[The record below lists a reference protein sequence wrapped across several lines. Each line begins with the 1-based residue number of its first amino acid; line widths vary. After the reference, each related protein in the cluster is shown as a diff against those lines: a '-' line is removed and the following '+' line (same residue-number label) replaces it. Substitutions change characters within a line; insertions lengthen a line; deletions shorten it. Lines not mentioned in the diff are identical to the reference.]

1 MTRTAEREARLGLSV
16 GEGTERLPA
25 TICENLGGPSVS
37 CVGGLGKASRAVG
50 RGRTVQEN
58 ATARVTRGDS
68 KGPLRVRKNQRVWR
82 VGEKKGRGRGAA
94 GRLLVSERKRE
105 NCRDTATR
113 AKTKF
118 YSYSRT
124 RTTRMTIF
132 IPLGGPRSEHNIDRW
147 RNLHRSILHCQLN
160 RLQSKSGTKLLSCL
174 L

>member
-1 MTRTAEREARLGLSV
+1 MWAKARSAFRPRSVRTWGARVSAAWAGWEKPRAQLVV
-16 GEGTERLPA
+16 GEQFRRTRQQG
-25 TICENLGGPSVS
+25 
-37 CVGGLGKASRAVG
+37 SRG
-50 RGRTVQEN
+50 
-58 ATARVTRGDS
+58 GDS